1 MPPKMPSGRMLRESI
16 VDSKKLAAVT
26 DSAAHLWFK
35 LLVVVDD
42 FGNFLADPAKIKAAC
57 YLRKPGTKPSR
68 IKQLRDELLKVG
80 LLTRYEADGEEFIHF
95 ERFGDFQVL
104 KYERQR
110 FPRPGGEASA
120 TSGSNNG
127 QEVEQT
133 LPAAPL
139 SDSKSSNSDVSP
151 NADNK
156 TGDEVKKKRSKVEG
170 KSEPSTLPSSNQSK
184 DSSPKFEWESW
195 LNNPK
200 PIGPAPASEV
210 QRVVYFHWTFNP
222 KKYWRE
228 KIRTEADLFAHFEKM
243 QSECPAFGME
253 NVYYVKPHP
262 ALPFGEIVVAG
273 EERKRANG
281 ELDGAGV

>member
-1 MPPKMPSGRMLRESI
+1 MPPKMPSGRMLRENI

-42 FGNFLADPAKIKAAC
+42 CGNFVADPAKIKAAC
-57 YLRKPGTKPSR
+57 YLRKPHTKPSR
-68 IKQLRDELLKVG
+68 IKQLTDELLEAG
-80 LLTRYEADGEEFIHF
+80 LLTLYEADGEEFIHF
-95 ERFGDFQVL
+95 ERFQDFQVL

-110 FPRPGGEASA
+110 FPQPGSGA
-120 TSGSNNG
+120 TARIGSDNG
-127 QEVEQT
+127 QQVGRT
-133 LPAAPL
+133 PPAAPL

-151 NADNK
+151 SADNK
-156 TGDEVKKKRSKVEG
+156 TGDEVKKKGSKVEG
-170 KSEPSTLPSSNQSK
+170 KTEPSTLSSSNQGK

-195 LNNPK
+195 LSNPK
-200 PIGPAPASEV
+200 PIGPVPALEV
-210 QRVVYFHWTFNP
+210 QRVVYYHWAFNP

-243 QSECPAFGME
+243 QAECPLFGME
-253 NVYYVKPHP
+253 NVYHFKPCV

-273 EERKRANG
+273 EERKRATG
-281 ELDGAGV
+281 ELDGANA